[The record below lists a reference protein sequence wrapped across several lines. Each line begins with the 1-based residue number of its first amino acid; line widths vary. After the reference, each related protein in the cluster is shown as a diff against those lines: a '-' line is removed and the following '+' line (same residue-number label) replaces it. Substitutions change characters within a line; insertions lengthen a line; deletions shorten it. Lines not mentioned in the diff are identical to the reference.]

1 MLFYEPLFLF
11 LFAPAVY
18 LLYLAFGRRRRA
30 RALILLAASI
40 VFYGW
45 SEPAFILVV
54 LASVALDLVVAQQI
68 AAAREAAA
76 AVAPPVQIHARQS
89 HAGQASARHA
99 DVAVLEPPPVLPPVG
114 HESGARAAR
123 RWLALGVLGNL
134 AILVYYKYTGFLALN
149 LDALLKALTLPGVHI
164 PEIALPIG
172 VSFIVF
178 EKITYLVDVYRG
190 VTAPARGPL
199 LYALYVF
206 FFPKLLAGP
215 IIKYHDIA
223 RQLETCPHADVD
235 DFVNGFSRFMLGVV
249 KKVLVADVMAS
260 GADMIF
266 ARDAAT
272 LGGADAWAGVA
283 FFTLQIYFDF
293 SGYSD
298 MAIGLARMFGFRLL
312 ENFDM
317 PYIAT
322 SITDFWR
329 RWHMSLTGWI
339 REYLYFP
346 LGGNRDGEARTYL
359 NLWICFLA
367 SGVWHGAAW
376 PYVFWGAY
384 NGVFLVLDRLFL
396 VDRLKRLP
404 DWLANAVTL
413 IIVMVGWT
421 VFRAASLEQAG
432 AFLSLMARPWVA
444 GAAPFAISPEQAGMA
459 LVAAGVCVA
468 QRIGVERRIDWLA
481 LARRHAFV
489 ANGALALLFLTAL
502 TKGLAEPFKPF
513 IYFRF

>member
-11 LFAPAVY
+11 LFGPAVY
-18 LLYLAFGRRRRA
+18 LLYFFFGADRGR
-30 RALILLAASI
+30 RALILLAAS
-40 VFYGW
+40 VAFYGW
-45 SEPAFILVV
+45 SEPLFIFVV
-54 LASVALDLVVAQQI
+54 LASVALDLIV
-68 AAAREAAA
+68 
-76 AVAPPVQIHARQS
+76 
-89 HAGQASARHA
+89 
-99 DVAVLEPPPVLPPVG
+99 
-114 HESGARAAR
+114 AR
-123 RWLALGVLGNL
+123 RLIAPETNDARRRAWLALGVGANL

-149 LDALLKALTLPGVHI
+149 LDAVLKALTLPGIHI
-164 PEIALPIG
+164 PQIALPIG

-190 VTAPARGPL
+190 VTAPAAQST

-223 RQLETCPHADVD
+223 RQLEDCPHADID
-235 DFVNGFSRFMLGVV
+235 DFVTGFSRFMMGVA
-249 KKVLVADVMAS
+249 KKLLIADTMAG
-260 GADMIF
+260 GADLIF
-266 ARDAAT
+266 GRDVAT
-272 LGGADAWAGVA
+272 LGFADAWAGA
-283 FFTLQIYFDF
+283 LFFTLQIYFDF

-312 ENFDM
+312 ENFNM

-346 LGGNRDGEARTYL
+346 LGGNRLGEARTYF

-376 PYVFWGAY
+376 PYVVWGAY

-396 VDRLKRLP
+396 EAQLKRLP
-404 DWLANAVTL
+404 EWLANLLTL
-413 IIVMVGWT
+413 VIVMAGWT
-421 VFRAASLEQAG
+421 IFRATSLTQAG
-432 AFLSLMARPWVA
+432 ALLSLMAQPLASASSPVA
-444 GAAPFAISPEQAGMA
+444 IPPEYVLIGLIAAAI
-459 LVAAGVCVA
+459 CIA
-468 QRIGVERRIDWLA
+468 QRIGASMGDVNWGGLA
-481 LARRHAFV
+481 QRYSLAS
-489 ANGALALLFLTAL
+489 NSLLALLFVAAL
-502 TKGLAEPFKPF
+502 AKGLADPFKPF

>member
-11 LFAPAVY
+11 IFAPAVY
-18 LLYLAFGRRRRA
+18 LLYLFFGAHRRPRA
-30 RALILLAASI
+30 IILLIASI

-45 SEPAFILVV
+45 SEPAFIFVV
-54 LASVALDLVVAQQI
+54 FASVALDLLVAQKVAAL
-68 AAAREAAA
+68 AAADELREE
-76 AVAPPVQIHARQS
+76 APAD
-89 HAGQASARHA
+89 G
-99 DVAVLEPPPVLPPVG
+99 DVAVLERVDSNSRL
-114 HESGARAAR
+114 EADSDAR
-123 RWLALGVLGNL
+123 RWLALGVIGNI
-134 AILVYYKYTGFLALN
+134 AILVYYKYTGFLATN
-149 LDALLKALTLPGVHI
+149 LDALLKAFTLPGIHI

-199 LYALYVF
+199 LYGLYVF

-223 RQLETCPHADVD
+223 GQLETCPHADLD

-249 KKVLVADVMAS
+249 KKLLIADVMAA

-266 ARDAAT
+266 GLDAAS
-272 LGGADAWAGVA
+272 LGFVDAWAGVA
-283 FFTLQIYFDF
+283 FVTLQIYFDF

-312 ENFDM
+312 ENFNM

-346 LGGNRDGEARTYL
+346 LGGNRRGEARTYV
-359 NLWICFLA
+359 NLWICFFA

-376 PYVFWGAY
+376 PYIFWGAY
-384 NGVFLVLDRLFL
+384 NGVFLILDRLFL
-396 VDRLKRLP
+396 LDRLKRLP
-404 DWLANAVTL
+404 DWLANVVTML
-413 IIVMVGWT
+413 IVMVGWT
-421 VFRAASLEQAG
+421 VFRASSLAQAG
-432 AFLSLMARPWVA
+432 EFLSLMARPWVA
-444 GAAPFAISPEQAGMA
+444 GAAPLEIPLQYVLMA
-459 LVAAGVCVA
+459 FVGAGVCVLQRVGVA
-468 QRIGVERRIDWLA
+468 QGIDWLA
-481 LARRHAFV
+481 LARRHAFL
-489 ANGALALLFLTAL
+489 ANSALALLFLAAL
-502 TKGLAEPFKPF
+502 AKGLAEPFKPF

>member
-11 LFAPAVY
+11 LFGPAVY
-18 LLYLAFGRRRRA
+18 LLYFFFGADRGR
-30 RALILLAASI
+30 RALILLAAS
-40 VFYGW
+40 VAFYGW
-45 SEPAFILVV
+45 SEPLFIFVV
-54 LASVALDLVVAQQI
+54 LASVALDLIVA
-68 AAAREAAA
+68 RRL
-76 AVAPPVQIHARQS
+76 VAPETN
-89 HAGQASARHA
+89 
-99 DVAVLEPPPVLPPVG
+99 D
-114 HESGARAAR
+114 AR
-123 RWLALGVLGNL
+123 RRAWLALGVGANL

-149 LDALLKALTLPGVHI
+149 LDAVLKALTLPGIHI
-164 PEIALPIG
+164 PQIALPIG

-190 VTAPARGPL
+190 VTAPAAQST

-223 RQLETCPHADVD
+223 RQLEDCPHADID
-235 DFVNGFSRFMLGVV
+235 DFVTGFSRFMMGVA
-249 KKVLVADVMAS
+249 KKLLIADTMAG
-260 GADMIF
+260 GADLIF
-266 ARDAAT
+266 GRDVAT
-272 LGGADAWAGVA
+272 LGFADAWAGA
-283 FFTLQIYFDF
+283 LFFTLQIYFDF

-312 ENFDM
+312 ENFNM

-329 RWHMSLTGWI
+329 RWHMSLTSWI

-346 LGGNRDGEARTYL
+346 LGGNRLGEARTYF

-376 PYVFWGAY
+376 PYVVWGAY

-396 VDRLKRLP
+396 EARLKRLP
-404 DWLANAVTL
+404 EWLANLLTL
-413 IIVMVGWT
+413 VIVMAGWT
-421 VFRAASLEQAG
+421 IFRATSLTQAG
-432 AFLSLMARPWVA
+432 ALLSLMTQ
-444 GAAPFAISPEQAGMA
+444 PFASASAPVAIPPEYVLIG
-459 LVAAGVCVA
+459 LIAAAICVA
-468 QRIGVERRIDWLA
+468 QRIGASMGDVNWGGLA
-481 LARRHAFV
+481 QRYSLAS
-489 ANGALALLFLTAL
+489 NSLLALLFVAAL
-502 TKGLAEPFKPF
+502 AKGLADPFKPF

>member
-18 LLYLAFGRRRRA
+18 LLYLLFGAGRGT

-45 SEPAFILVV
+45 SEPVFVFVV
-54 LASVALDLVVAQQI
+54 FASIALDLFVARRI
-68 AAAREAAA
+68 FALPVRAAARA
-76 AVAPPVQIHARQS
+76 
-89 HAGQASARHA
+89 
-99 DVAVLEPPPVLPPVG
+99 
-114 HESGARAAR
+114 
-123 RWLALGVLGNL
+123 RWLALGVVGNL

-149 LDALLKALTLPGVHI
+149 LDALMRALTLPGIHI
-164 PEIALPIG
+164 PQIALPIG

-190 VTAPARGPL
+190 AMAPARGPL

-223 RQLETCPHADVD
+223 RQLEECPHADMD
-235 DFVNGFSRFMLGVV
+235 DFIAGFSRFMLGVV
-249 KKVLVADVMAS
+249 KKLLLADTLAS
-260 GADMIF
+260 GADLVF
-266 ARDAAT
+266 AHDAAT
-272 LGGADAWAGVA
+272 LGFGDAWLGVL
-283 FFTLQIYFDF
+283 FFTFQIYFDF

-317 PYIAT
+317 PYVAI
-322 SITDFWR
+322 SITEFWR
-329 RWHMSLTGWI
+329 RWHMSLTSWI

-346 LGGNRDGEARTYL
+346 LGGNRRGEWRTHF

-376 PYVFWGAY
+376 TYVVWGAY

-396 VDRLKRLP
+396 VDWLKRLP
-404 DWLANAVTL
+404 AWLANVLTML
-413 IIVMVGWT
+413 IVMVGWT

-432 AFLSLMARPWVA
+432 AFLSAMARPWAGGSAPVA
-444 GAAPFAISPEQAGMA
+444 TPPEYLVVAIIAAAII
-459 LVAAGVCVA
+459 VA
-468 QRIGVERRIDWLA
+468 QRAALSFAGFDWADAARRFAFASNSA
-481 LARRHAFV
+481 LAALFL
-489 ANGALALLFLTAL
+489 AALA
-502 TKGLAEPFKPF
+502 KGLADPFKPF

>member
-18 LLYLAFGRRRRA
+18 LLYLFLGARQRP
-30 RALILLAASI
+30 RALILLLASV

-45 SEPAFILVV
+45 SEPLFILIVF
-54 LASVALDLVVAQQI
+54 ASVALDLFVARRVDALRQACRL
-68 AAAREAAA
+68 AAAR
-76 AVAPPVQIHARQS
+76 
-89 HAGQASARHA
+89 
-99 DVAVLEPPPVLPPVG
+99 
-114 HESGARAAR
+114 
-123 RWLALGVLGNL
+123 WLSLGVASNI

-149 LDALLKALTLPGVHI
+149 LDALLRALTMPGVNI
-164 PEIALPIG
+164 PQIALPIG

-223 RQLETCPHADVD
+223 GQLETCPHADVD
-235 DFVNGFSRFMLGVV
+235 DFVAGFSRFMMGVA
-249 KKVLVADVMAS
+249 KKLLLADVMAS
-260 GADMIF
+260 GADMIY
-266 ARDAAT
+266 ARDPAT
-272 LGGADAWAGVA
+272 LGFTDAWAGAV

-312 ENFDM
+312 ENFNM

-322 SITDFWR
+322 SMSDFWR
-329 RWHMSLTGWI
+329 RWHMSLTSWI

-346 LGGNRDGEARTYL
+346 LGGKRQGEARTYF

-376 PYVFWGAY
+376 NYIFWGAY
-384 NGVFLVLDRLFL
+384 NGCFLVLDRLFL
-396 VDRLKRLP
+396 VERLKRLP
-404 DWLANAVTL
+404 DWLANVVTML
-413 IIVMVGWT
+413 IVMVGWT
-421 VFRAASLEQAG
+421 LFRATSLGQAG
-432 AFLSLMARPWVA
+432 ALVALMAQPWA
-444 GAAPFAISPEQAGMA
+444 QGAAPVALPPEYVV
-459 LVAAGVCVA
+459 VAVIATAVCVA
-468 QRIGVERRIDWLA
+468 QRVAAGVEGFDWIA
-481 LARRHAFV
+481 FARRHALA
-489 ANGALALLFLTAL
+489 ANSLLALLFVAAL
-502 TKGLAEPFKPF
+502 AKGLADPFKPF